1 MRFYFP
7 TDTVDIY
14 IYIFLMK
21 IHKQNKG
28 KFMTHVGSIITII
41 FEISIRQWTYE
52 MIFYVEDI

>member
-41 FEISIRQWTYE
+41 FEITIRQ
-52 MIFYVEDI
+52 